1 MTLLDEHYEFRPFP
15 TSFSNKNNNL
25 TIHFGDDT
33 NNANLSDKT

>member
-15 TSFSNKNNNL
+15 TSFSNKNNL
-25 TIHFGDDT
+25 TFNFGDYT